1 MKTCKNC
8 GTERADGVRNCPVC
22 RKASTAA
29 YHAANSENISLC
41 KKAYYADNKGKVSLQ
56 HKAYNAANRES
67 LSLQKKAYAAAN
79 SEKISLRMKAY
90 SAANKEKMN
99 LYNKSWH
106 AANREQISLK
116 KKAHHAANPEKQLAR
131 NAKKTLKQ
139 NGIDPAQ
146 NKELVNAI
154 TKLRF
159 ISQLIKLRKNE
170 NNRK

>member
-8 GTERADGVRNCPVC
+8 GTERVDVVIKCPVC
-22 RKASTAA
+22 TKAHNAA
-29 YHAANSENISLC
+29 YHAAN
-41 KKAYYADNKGKVSLQ
+41 
-56 HKAYNAANRES
+56 RE
-67 LSLQKKAYAAAN
+67 KHTA
-79 SEKISLRMKAY
+79 RMKAY
-90 SAANKEKMN
+90 RADNREHTKAYQAANKEKMT
-99 LYNKSWH
+99 LYKKAYN
-106 AANREQISLK
+106 ADNREKINLK
-116 KKAHHAANPEKQLAR
+116 GKAYYTANPEKAITHG
-131 NAKKTLKQ
+131 AKKTLRK